1 MTPDT
6 DQDAPGWNQSN
17 GAASFDDPLL
27 DCLVMLTKLEG
38 RARSPEALRAG
49 LPLEQGRL
57 TPALFVRA
65 AARTGLSARVVQRPL
80 SEISPLVLPA
90 VLLLK
95 GRHACILTGLDGA
108 GGYASVIQAESG
120 AGETRIPI
128 QQLTQTYSGYTIFT
142 RPQHQFDSRAPSL
155 LKLPTRHWFWGTLFN
170 SWRIYRDV
178 LVASLLINLFAL
190 ATPLFI
196 MNVYDRVVPNNAVET
211 LWVLAVGVALV
222 YCFDLLMRM
231 LRGYF
236 IDVAGKKSD
245 ILLSSAIFE
254 RIMGIR
260 MEARPPSVGAF
271 ANNLRSLRVFGI
283 SSPPPP

>member
-1 MTPDT
+1 
-6 DQDAPGWNQSN
+6 
-17 GAASFDDPLL
+17 
-27 DCLVMLTKLEG
+27 
-38 RARSPEALRAG
+38 
-49 LPLEQGRL
+49 
-57 TPALFVRA
+57 
-65 AARTGLSARVVQRPL
+65 
-80 SEISPLVLPA
+80 
-90 VLLLK
+90 
-95 GRHACILTGLDGA
+95 
-108 GGYASVIQAESG
+108 
-120 AGETRIPI
+120 
-128 QQLTQTYSGYTIFT
+128 
-142 RPQHQFDSRAPSL
+142 
-155 LKLPTRHWFWGTLFN
+155 
-170 SWRIYRDV
+170 
-178 LVASLLINLFAL
+178 
-190 ATPLFI
+190 